1 MNLII
6 TAEPIPLKA
15 DESGVVR
22 VGGTRVTLETVI
34 ISFNQGATAEEIV
47 QQYPSLKLADV
58 YATIAYYLSKKAE
71 VDAYLQQQQKI
82 AEEIR
87 TFNEARFNSQGIR
100 SRLLARQAEIE
111 KDAQT
116 SSR

>member
-1 MNLII
+1 MSLII
-6 TAEPIPLKA
+6 TAEPVPLKV

-71 VDAYLQQQQKI
+71 VDGYLQQQQKL
-82 AEEIR
+82 AEKVR
-87 TFNEARFNSQGIR
+87 TLNETRFNSQGIR
-100 SRLLARQAEIE
+100 SRLLARQAQMET
-111 KDAQT
+111 DA
-116 SSR
+116 